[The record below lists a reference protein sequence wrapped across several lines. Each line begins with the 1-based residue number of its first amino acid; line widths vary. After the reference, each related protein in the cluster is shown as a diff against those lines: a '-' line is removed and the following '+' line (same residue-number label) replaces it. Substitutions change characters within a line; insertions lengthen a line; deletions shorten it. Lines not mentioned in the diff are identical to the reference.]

1 MFINKGP
8 PIEIGSQ
15 VSLKKAFLKKI
26 HSEQWNAGFGE
37 KEQDTFKLTF
47 TILLNYAILDFGV
60 KKNSLSFLDLDWKT
74 PAV

>member
-1 MFINKGP
+1 M
-8 PIEIGSQ
+8 
-15 VSLKKAFLKKI
+15 